1 MITFVFVNFNQFFR
15 IWIFVLCMGLGLFI
29 PLHGQVDTSQNL
41 RFGFFGDFYSGKNL
55 LLKKNTDVG
64 LDDLVSHHKLGE
76 LSVNTA
82 IVTADYSENRVRFS
96 GGLGMGS
103 YFLKNLANEPIGFR
117 NVFQCYGGVKL
128 VNSKSIWL
136 DVGIIPSH
144 IGYESAISMDQP
156 TLTRSLV
163 SDFSPYYEAGLKL
176 SGKYKRISASILQ
189 LNGWQRMWRTPNDIG
204 LHLGSQISYQGD
216 KLFLNYSGYYGG
228 LNQELESERRIFH
241 NIYGI
246 YSVTEHMKIWLLL
259 DFGHDDV
266 GRNAK
271 DWWGSAAV
279 IQYKL
284 NNQFSFSGR
293 FERFKDLNNRIV
305 VSSVNSAD
313 LTGSSVNVDYNFS
326 EKVLIRAEVKQLSSA
341 KPMFYNQHSLS
352 FSNSS
357 ILAIGSIAWKIT
369 N

>member
-1 MITFVFVNFNQFFR
+1 MITFVTVNFYQFFR
-15 IWIFVLCMGLGLFI
+15 IWIFVPCVGFGFFKG
-29 PLHGQVDTSQNL
+29 LHGQVDTLQN
-41 RFGFFGDFYSGKNL
+41 FKIGVFGDFYSGKNL

-82 IVTADYSENRVRFS
+82 IVTAEYTEDRVRFS
-96 GGLGMGS
+96 GGLGVGS
-103 YFLKNLANEPIGFR
+103 YFLKNLSNEPIGFR
-117 NVFQCYGGVKL
+117 NVFQCYGGVQL
-128 VNSKSIWL
+128 FNSKSLWL
-136 DVGIIPSH
+136 DAGIMPSH

-176 SGKYKRISASILQ
+176 SGKYKRISASVLQ
-189 LNGWQRMWRTPNDIG
+189 LNGWQRIWRKQNDAG
-204 LHLGSQISYQGD
+204 LHLGSQLNYQGD

-228 LNQELESERRIFH
+228 INQEVELERRIFH
-241 NIYGI
+241 NIYGV
-246 YSVTEHMKIWLLL
+246 YSVSEHMKIWLLF

-266 GRNAK
+266 GVNAK

-279 IQYKL
+279 IQYKINDL
-284 NNQFSFSGR
+284 LGVSGR
-293 FERFKDLNNRIV
+293 FERFKDLDNRIII
-305 VSSVNSAD
+305 SSGSSAD
-313 LTGSSVNVDYNFS
+313 LTGFSVNVDCSFS
-326 EKVLIRAEVKQLSSA
+326 EKVLIRAEVKQLSST
-341 KPMFYNQHSLS
+341 KPIFYNQQSLT
-352 FSNSS
+352 FSSSS